1 MSRPLRIEYPGAY
14 YHVMNRG
21 AGHQTIYAQD
31 THREIF
37 LELLREIHEMFGV
50 ETHAYCLMDNHYHLL
65 LRTPQGNLS
74 RAMRHLNG
82 VYTQR
87 YNRIQK
93 TDGPLYRGRYK
104 AILIDADAY
113 LLNVSR
119 YIHSNPI
126 EARIVKRAERYP
138 WSSYSAYIG
147 KSKAP
152 PWLYMED
159 TLKMIGQRSRQTR
172 YRAFVEAGVDEETVA
187 FYQKKKQLPIL
198 GRDSFI
204 ARKTKAIANNKE
216 QPESRGRIKEITLDT
231 VVESVVQVFQ
241 IEREEIFHTPR
252 GRGQVNIARSAAIYV
267 SRKSAGLPLTTIA
280 EYFGLSHYGSVSGA
294 NSRFEARMDKD
305 KGLVS
310 KLMILN
316 KTINKQT

>member
-21 AGHQTIYAQD
+21 AGHQIIYAQD
-31 THREIF
+31 AHRELF

-50 ETHAYCLMDNHYHLL
+50 ETHVYCLMDNHYHLL
-65 LRTPQGNLS
+65 IRTPQGNLS

-87 YNRIQK
+87 YNRLQK
-93 TDGPLYRGRYK
+93 TDGALYRGRYK

-119 YIHSNPI
+119 YIHRNPI
-126 EARIVKRAERYP
+126 EADIVKRAERYP

-147 KSKAP
+147 ERKAP
-152 PWLYMED
+152 VWLNMED
-159 TLKMIGQRSRQTR
+159 TLEMIGQRSQQQR
-172 YRAFVEAGVDEETVA
+172 YQAFVEAGIDEETA
-187 FYQKKKQLPIL
+187 TFYQKKKQAPIL
-198 GRDSFI
+198 GRESFI
-204 ARKTKAIANNKE
+204 ARKANLITSNKE
-216 QPESRGRIKEITLDT
+216 QPESRRRIKEITLGT
-231 VVESVVQVFQ
+231 IVEAVVQVFK
-241 IEREEIFHTPR
+241 IEPEDILLTPR
-252 GRGQVNIARSAAIYV
+252 GRGQENNARSAALYV
-267 SRKSAGLPLTTIA
+267 SRKTAGLPLRTIA

-294 NSRFEARMDKD
+294 NSRFEARMNKD
-305 KGLVS
+305 KELAS

-316 KTINKQT
+316 KTINK